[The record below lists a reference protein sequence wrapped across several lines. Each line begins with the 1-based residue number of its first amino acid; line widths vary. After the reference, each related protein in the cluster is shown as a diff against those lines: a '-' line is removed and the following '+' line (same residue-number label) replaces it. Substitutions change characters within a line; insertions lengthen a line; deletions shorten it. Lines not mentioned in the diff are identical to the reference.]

1 MKKTQVAFQ
10 MSTERLAERGRL
22 YFWTFTFKE
31 KLDITE
37 TRKRWNH
44 LLTLMKRQW
53 PKMCG
58 LRVFELHEC
67 HGLHVHLLTDRFI
80 DVNTARTLASRAG
93 WGRIHV
99 KQIPASK
106 AGYLGKYLSKER
118 PPCFKRWRLWAAF
131 GKDWTATKVGNLEKR
146 SAVSTVYRHFKEKFN
161 WRGNRGFYKRMKLV
175 NATLLFEIRTAET
188 QRGSGRPT
196 VIRKKLLESGTVLF
210 L

>member
-10 MSTERLAERGRL
+10 MSVERLAERGRL

-31 KLDITE
+31 KLDIIE

-44 LLTLMKRQW
+44 LLTLMKQTW

-58 LRVFELHEC
+58 LRVFELHKS

-80 DVNTARTLASRAG
+80 DVNRARELAKRAG

-99 KQIPASK
+99 KRIPASK

-118 PPCFKRWRLWAAF
+118 PPCFKRWRLWATF
-131 GKDWTATKVGNLEKR
+131 GKEWSPTKVADLEKR
-146 SAVSTVYRHFKEKFN
+146 SAFGTVYRHFAEAHEWEGK
-161 WRGNRGFYKRMKLV
+161 RGFFKRLATV
-175 NATLLFEIRTAET
+175 NRALNFQIRTAKAQE
-188 QRGSGRPT
+188 SAGRST
-196 VIRKKLLESGTVLF
+196 ELREKLLADGRVRL

>member
-1 MKKTQVAFQ
+1 MKKTQIAFQ

-31 KLDITE
+31 KLDIVE

-44 LLTLMKRQW
+44 LLTLMKRRW
-53 PKMCG
+53 PNLCG
-58 LRVFELHEC
+58 LRVYELHKS

-99 KQIPASK
+99 QRIPATK

-118 PPCFKRWRLWAAF
+118 PECFKRWRLWAAF

-146 SAVSTVYRHFKEKFN
+146 SAFSTVYHHFKEKFE
-161 WRGNRGFYKRMKLV
+161 WEGNTGFYHRMKMVQRALD
-175 NATLLFEIRTAET
+175 FEIRTAST
-188 QRGSGRPT
+188 QAASGRPT
-196 VIRKKLLESGTVLF
+196 QIREKLLADGSVIL

>member
-10 MSTERLAERGRL
+10 MSTERLAERGPL

-44 LLTLMKRQW
+44 LLTLMKRKW
-53 PKMCG
+53 PQMCG
-58 LRVFELHEC
+58 LRVFELHQS
-67 HGLHVHLLTDRFI
+67 HGLHVHLLTNRYI
-80 DVNTARTLASRAG
+80 DVNTARTLAARAG

-99 KQIPASK
+99 KRIPATK

-118 PPCFKRWRLWAAF
+118 PECFKRWRLWAAF

-146 SAVSTVYRHFKEKFN
+146 SAFSTVYRHFKDKFN
-161 WRGNRGFYKRMKLV
+161 WEGKRGFYLRMKTVQGALDYEITMASKQAAR
-175 NATLLFEIRTAET
+175 NTATQLRE
-188 QRGSGRPT
+188 
-196 VIRKKLLESGTVLF
+196 KLLADGRVL
-210 L
+210 LL

>member
-44 LLTLMKRQW
+44 LLTLMKRKW

-58 LRVFELHEC
+58 LRVFELHQS

-80 DVNTARTLASRAG
+80 DVNTARTLAARAG

-99 KQIPASK
+99 KRIPATK

-118 PPCFKRWRLWAAF
+118 PECFKRWRLWAAF
-131 GKDWTATKVGNLEKR
+131 GKDWTSTKVGNLEKR
-146 SAVSTVYRHFKEKFN
+146 SAFSTVYHHFKDKFN
-161 WRGNRGFYKRMKLV
+161 WEGNRGFFHRMAMV
-175 NATLLFEIRTAET
+175 NATLNFEIRTAEA
-188 QRGSGRPT
+188 QRISGRAT
-196 VIRKKLLESGTVLF
+196 EVRAKLLEGGSL
-210 L
+210 LL